1 MGGVLQPW
9 TYENFWLDCRYSLG
23 LWGRSPGKSIL
34 FKNEYGSNS
43 VFYLQTI
50 CKIIHQ
56 IFSRLDHPYIFHCW
70 LPKSLT
76 RPSQSDHKSL
86 RLWTQ
91 HLQLLQSTNDLYLGS
106 SVGTEGGKPPLLKQN
121 HLSIFWR
128 FRIFRL
134 VKLQARKFKL
144 NNFTTSRSLGEG
156 VETSSAQFSRCSS
169 ATSDGSLTEVV
180 EAVEGPW
187 FLWTRGESMF
197 FETYQI

>member
-1 MGGVLQPW
+1 MVAMGGVLQPW

-23 LWGRSPGKSIL
+23 LWGRSPGKLVL

-43 VFYLQTI
+43 VFYLQN
-50 CKIIHQ
+50 HQ

-106 SVGTEGGKPPLLKQN
+106 SVGTTTVETKPSFNILKIQTLQACQIASQEIQIEQFHNFAFVRRRSGNLLSPVQPLLLC
-121 HLSIFWR
+121 HFWWLFNGSGWSCWR
-128 FRIFRL
+128 PMVCVDKRRIYVCWDL
-134 VKLQARKFKL
+134 PNL
-144 NNFTTSRSLGEG
+144 EI
-156 VETSSAQFSRCSS
+156 
-169 ATSDGSLTEVV
+169 
-180 EAVEGPW
+180 
-187 FLWTRGESMF
+187 ES
-197 FETYQI
+197 